1 MGRGRISKKKSFV
14 KYTRNRASNKL
25 NFVFATQ
32 RALNNC
38 FCIVECNAVW
48 FEGGSGDRCPL
59 DSHRDR
65 ERPTPPSAVLQ
76 GNDRWCKACRCI
88 NASLHLHEAAAI
100 SGPPTT
106 PRDTH
111 LSFPENLWSLCF
123 WRILLRLT
131 TIAEPNVSSSL
142 LYARS
147 LCSWESLI
155 PIHFQLFL
163 KQKL

>member
-1 MGRGRISKKKSFV
+1 M
-14 KYTRNRASNKL
+14 
-25 NFVFATQ
+25 
-32 RALNNC
+32 
-38 FCIVECNAVW
+38 ECNAVW
-48 FEGGSGDRCPL
+48 FGGGSGGRCPL

-65 ERPTPPSAVLQ
+65 ERPTPPSAVLR

-142 LYARS
+142 LHVLLLYAMESQR
-147 LCSWESLI
+147 LIPFHPFCQPVFNCSW
-155 PIHFQLFL
+155 FL
-163 KQKL
+163 KNCKSNPCERKNVS

>member
-1 MGRGRISKKKSFV
+1 M
-14 KYTRNRASNKL
+14 
-25 NFVFATQ
+25 
-32 RALNNC
+32 
-38 FCIVECNAVW
+38 ECNAVW

-76 GNDRWCKACRCI
+76 GNDHWCKACRCI

-131 TIAEPNVSSSL
+131 TIANQTFLVLCYTLSYSILGITEANSDPFHQPIFN
-142 LYARS
+142 
-147 LCSWESLI
+147 CSW
-155 PIHFQLFL
+155 FL
-163 KQKL
+163 KKNKSNNRCERCLNENAS